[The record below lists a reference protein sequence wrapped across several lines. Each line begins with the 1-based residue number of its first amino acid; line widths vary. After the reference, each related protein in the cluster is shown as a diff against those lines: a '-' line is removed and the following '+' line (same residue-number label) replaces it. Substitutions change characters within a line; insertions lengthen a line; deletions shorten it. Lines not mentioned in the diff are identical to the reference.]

1 MELRSTFFK
10 TKQALVRPYTIIADV
25 KESVGKFPTSVFEE
39 SETYWQFFI
48 QFDQY
53 TDLQSQTEIFG
64 VNVCF
69 ETSKHH
75 VQTADDNST
84 FTPKAL

>member
-1 MELRSTFFK
+1 MWNLELRSTFFK

-69 ETSKHH
+69 ETSEHH
-75 VQTADDNST
+75 V
-84 FTPKAL
+84 